1 MGTNQGKGE
10 IEVKNSFGTNL
21 SALRNHA
28 GLSQSA
34 LAEQLGVSRQ
44 AVSSWERDLSEPDIG
59 SLDRIAEALDV
70 PVSDL
75 IDGPTGEKA
84 VADVKINPIFTIV
97 STLLAAAHVTLGI
110 CGLVNIF
117 AAVCLPVTCAFITA
131 TIYAAFTMM
140 FKSGHYD
147 MLAGFDP
154 KKDSV
159 KKTQMQMCWI
169 AILTGLSSI
178 LFEVLFTLVY
188 FTQREKQMNV
198 TTIMLLSYCAAILI
212 SCVAVN
218 QKVKS
223 RNR

>member
-1 MGTNQGKGE
+1 ME
-10 IEVKNSFGTNL
+10 HSFGARL
-21 SALRNHA
+21 SALRSQA

-44 AVSSWERDLSEPDIG
+44 AVSNWERDLSEPDIG
-59 SLDRIAEALDV
+59 SIERIAKVLAV

-75 IDGPTGEKA
+75 IDSPAEREAEAGLG
-84 VADVKINPIFTIV
+84 VNPIYLIV
-97 STLLAAAHVTLGI
+97 SILLAAVHVALGI
-110 CGLVNIF
+110 CGMVNVF

-131 TIYAAFTMM
+131 VIYAAFTMM
-140 FKSGHYD
+140 FKSGRYD

-159 KKTQMQMCWI
+159 KTTQLQMRWI
-169 AILTGLSSI
+169 ALLTGLSSI

-188 FTQREKQMNV
+188 LTQREKQMD
-198 TTIMLLSYCAAILI
+198 TTMVLLFSYYAVILMI
-212 SCVAVN
+212 CVAVN
-218 QKVKS
+218 RKIPS

>member
-1 MGTNQGKGE
+1 MGTSQGRGE
-10 IEVKNSFGTNL
+10 VEMEHSFGARL
-21 SALRNHA
+21 SALRSQA

-44 AVSSWERDLSEPDIG
+44 AVSNWERDLSEPDIG
-59 SLDRIAEALDV
+59 SIERIAKVLAV
-70 PVSDL
+70 PVSHL
-75 IDGPTGEKA
+75 IDSPAGREAETGLGM
-84 VADVKINPIFTIV
+84 NPIYLIV
-97 STLLAAAHVTLGI
+97 SILLAAVHVALGI

-131 TIYAAFTMM
+131 VIYAAFAMM
-140 FKSGHYD
+140 FRSGRYD

-159 KKTQMQMCWI
+159 KKTQLQMHWI
-169 AILTGLSSI
+169 AVLTGLSSI
-178 LFEVLFTLVY
+178 LFEVLFVLVY
-188 FTQREKQMNV
+188 LTRREKQMDM
-198 TTIMLLSYCAAILI
+198 TTVLLFSYCAAILI

-218 QKVKS
+218 RKIPS

>member
-1 MGTNQGKGE
+1 ME
-10 IEVKNSFGTNL
+10 HSFGARL
-21 SALRNHA
+21 SALRSQA

-44 AVSSWERDLSEPDIG
+44 AVSNWERDLSEPDIG
-59 SLDRIAEALDV
+59 SIERIAKVLAV

-75 IDGPTGEKA
+75 IDGPAEREAEAGLGM
-84 VADVKINPIFTIV
+84 NPIYLIV
-97 STLLAAAHVTLGI
+97 SILLAAVHVALGI

-131 TIYAAFTMM
+131 VIYAAFTMM
-140 FKSGHYD
+140 FRSGRYD

-159 KKTQMQMCWI
+159 KKTQLQMRWI
-169 AILTGLSSI
+169 AVLTGLSSI
-178 LFEVLFTLVY
+178 LFEVLFVLVY
-188 FTQREKQMNV
+188 LTQREKQMDV
-198 TTIMLLSYCAAILI
+198 TTVLLFSYCAAILVI
-212 SCVAVN
+212 CIAVN
-218 QKVKS
+218 RKIPS

>member
-1 MGTNQGKGE
+1 MEMKH
-10 IEVKNSFGTNL
+10 SFGAHL
-21 SALRNHA
+21 SVLRNHA

-44 AVSSWERDLSEPDIG
+44 AVSNWERDLSEPDI
-59 SLDRIAEALDV
+59 SSIERIAKVLDV

-75 IDGPTGEKA
+75 INGPAEREAQAG
-84 VADVKINPIFTIV
+84 IRMNPICLIV
-97 STLLAAAHVTLGI
+97 SILLAVVHIALGI

-131 TIYAAFTMM
+131 VIYAAFMMM

-159 KKTQMQMCWI
+159 KTTQLQMHWI
-169 AILTGLSSI
+169 AMLTGLSSI

-188 FTQREKQMNV
+188 FTQQEKQMDM
-198 TTIMLLSYCAAILI
+198 TTIMLFSYFAAILI
-212 SCVAVN
+212 ICIAVN
-218 QKVKS
+218 RKIPS

>member
-1 MGTNQGKGE
+1 ME
-10 IEVKNSFGTNL
+10 HSFGARL
-21 SALRNHA
+21 SALRSQA

-44 AVSSWERDLSEPDIG
+44 AVSNWERDLSEPDIG
-59 SLDRIAEALDV
+59 SIERIAKVLAV

-75 IDGPTGEKA
+75 IDGPAEREAEAGLGM
-84 VADVKINPIFTIV
+84 NPIYLIV
-97 STLLAAAHVTLGI
+97 SILLAAVHVALGI

-131 TIYAAFTMM
+131 AIYAAFTMM
-140 FKSGHYD
+140 FRSGHYD

-159 KKTQMQMCWI
+159 KKTQLQMHWI
-169 AILTGLSSI
+169 AVLTGLSSI
-178 LFEVLFTLVY
+178 LFEVLFILAY
-188 FTQREKQMNV
+188 FTQREKQMDV
-198 TTIMLLSYCAAILI
+198 TTVLLFSYCAAILVI
-212 SCVAVN
+212 CIAVN
-218 QKVKS
+218 RKIPS

>member
-1 MGTNQGKGE
+1 MVTSQEKGGM
-10 IEVKNSFGTNL
+10 EVKNSFGANL
-21 SALRNHA
+21 AALRNHA

-44 AVSSWERDLSEPDIG
+44 AVSSWERDLSEPDI
-59 SLDRIAEALDV
+59 SSIDRIAEVLGV
-70 PVSDL
+70 PVSAL
-75 IDGPTGEKA
+75 IDGPAGERA
-84 VADVKINPIFTIV
+84 EADVKIDPIFTIV
-97 STLLAAAHVTLGI
+97 SILLAAVHTALGI

-154 KKDSV
+154 KKDTV
-159 KKTQMQMCWI
+159 KVTQLQMRWI
-169 AILTGLSSI
+169 ATLTGLSSI

-188 FTQREKQMNV
+188 FTQWEKQMDI
-198 TTIMLLSYCAAILI
+198 TTIMLFSYIAASLI
-212 SCVAVN
+212 SCIAVN
-218 QKVKS
+218 QKI
-223 RNR
+223 RYRGR